1 MKPIE
6 FKEQNTVFGEGQKE
20 YLPLPAYVDPDPE
33 GYVITCWRLSIKERL
48 VVLLSGCLWLSQMS
62 FHEPLQ
68 PQLIVT
74 GKYEIFNKPV
84 GASKGLVRSFVG
96 ACKGLLRGFKGALKK
111 LSTKIYALC
120 MEW

>member
-20 YLPLPAYVDPDPE
+20 YLPLPAYLDDGPYGHV
-33 GYVITCWRLSIKERL
+33 VSCWKLSIKERFL
-48 VVLLSGCLWLSQMS
+48 VLLYGRVWLSQMC
-62 FHEPLQ
+62 FHKPLQ
-68 PQLIVT
+68 PQLVAAD
-74 GKYEIFNKPV
+74 KHEL
-84 GASKGLVRSFVG
+84 KGLARSFVG
-96 ACKGLLRGFKGALKK
+96 AIKGLSRGFKGALKK

>member
-48 VVLLSGCLWLSQMS
+48 AVLLSGCLWLSQMS

-74 GKYEIFNKPV
+74 SKYEIFNKPGLQRGLLGPSLGLARGYQ
-84 GASKGLVRSFVG
+84 GASKGL
-96 ACKGLLRGFKGALKK
+96 
-111 LSTKIYALC
+111 
-120 MEW
+120 